1 MTKSAMEEQMFNG
14 FFHMASTKQAVKVI
28 ANVIMPPLE
37 HVSRVKAIREQE
49 PTEDLD
55 FRDAFGFPE
64 QSVCIMGNHL
74 SEEEGVVGC
83 GFEISRSPR
92 AYPGIIRV
100 GHHCSVNILLES
112 WQFVKSLNREGQVES
127 LVKMGDPDKSL
138 R

>member
-1 MTKSAMEEQMFNG
+1 MLATKE
-14 FFHMASTKQAVKVI
+14 AVEVCP
-28 ANVIMPPLE
+28 NVVVPPLE

-83 GFEISRSPR
+83 GFEISRSPI
-92 AYPGIIRV
+92 AYTCIIRV

-112 WQFVKSLNREGQVES
+112 SQFVKSLNREGQVES
-127 LVKMGDPDKSL
+127 LVKMGDREKFSC
-138 R
+138 

>member
-1 MTKSAMEEQMFNG
+1 MVTHDAIE
-14 FFHMASTKQAVKVI
+14 VV
-28 ANVIMPPLE
+28 ANIVMSSLE
-37 HVSRVKAIREQE
+37 HVSCVKAIREQE

-83 GFEISRSPR
+83 GLEISRSPR

-112 WQFVKSLNREGQVES
+112 SQFVKSLNREGQVES
-127 LVKMGDPDKSL
+127 LVKMGDREKFSC
-138 R
+138 